1 MDELLTPRVGLAGK
15 VQQKHKG
22 QEACL
27 EIAGKHTKFAV
38 VFFFNSASCLRMTY
52 FLIFHKSR
60 CNGSE
65 SYLLNL

>member
-1 MDELLTPRVGLAGK
+1 MGLPLQAIFSYEQKVMNELLTPRVGLAQK

-38 VFFFNSASCLRMTY
+38 VFFF
-52 FLIFHKSR
+52 LIQPVV
-60 CNGSE
+60 CV
-65 SYLLNL
+65 